1 WGTMITGI
9 FVFHHNT
16 IIPLKK
22 VSDSFELGT
31 FFCDCFNSIIS
42 QPLFLSTAK
51 TPESFSTLFRQDFFL
66 LPAAGRK
73 KGKWQVLIQEF
84 LYSVP

>member
-1 WGTMITGI
+1 MIYI
-9 FVFHHNT
+9 F
-16 IIPLKK
+16 
-22 VSDSFELGT
+22 
-31 FFCDCFNSIIS
+31 S
-42 QPLFLSTAK
+42 QLFLSTAK
-51 TPESFSTLFRQDFFL
+51 TPESFSALFRQDFFF